1 MVAAERMAKKAGH
14 GQQIIYEAASQ
25 FTDACLRTDG
35 SLFTP
40 GQAIWSLDNLED
52 LSKRFVERPDDSEDS
67 FDAKFQRQ
75 LAGAPPETI
84 QLAAEIMYVHLLI
97 SMQLKGET
105 KRELIA
111 RVLSWGDL
119 PPALPPQFA
128 EPLNYG
134 ILNAGQSF
142 LRHRPFLLAFLV
154 KFGVGFKNLEAAT
167 QRQTLDD
174 PWAFK
179 RFVLSIE
186 AHAARTQQHAL
197 LHLVHPDTFESMSSE
212 KHKELVASRYRDLVE
227 GDEKDVD
234 RCLRQIREK
243 LAEQYGEKFTFYD
256 RKIEPEWREPRAPKK
271 PKQEPR
277 EQGQSDSETSPRYWV
292 EKTLVEGRTDRQTGP
307 NALGRA
313 LWSPQK
319 AKGGRDYYK
328 TMREVRSGDRVLHF
342 VDNHHFSGVS
352 LAASDPDESFTPPP
366 GTDWSDRPSI
376 RVELKDYVPLDPPV
390 DRSELFDSDEV
401 SQRLLDI
408 LTRHSPLFFS
418 RKLELN
424 QGFYLTQAP
433 QELVDVV
440 DDVYR
445 AKAGRHLPHRAEA
458 ATVVRERPPSPLG
471 SLTLDWLEEQ
481 TLWPR
486 DRLEDLVDSLEHHTS
501 QIVLAGPPGTGKT
514 WVARH
519 LARFLTQDRPRAVK
533 TVQFHPSYSYE
544 EFVEGLRP
552 MSKGGAIQFSVVP
565 GVITTLAEDVRR
577 DNGRRI
583 LVIDEMNRANLS
595 RVFGELMFLFEYRDE
610 TIDLQYSTDFSLP
623 ADLLFIGT
631 MNTADRSI
639 RSIDIALRRRF
650 DVFECSPDGDIL
662 ERFLIDKTSE
672 VSNLV
677 DGFRALNEE
686 LQKQLDKHHTVG
698 HTFFMHDSLTL
709 TRLDQIWERKI
720 GPLIEEYFFD
730 QPDLAEQFT
739 RQRFWP
745 DS

>member
-1 MVAAERMAKKAGH
+1 MSKKPGYGPQLVYDAAER
-14 GQQIIYEAASQ
+14 
-25 FTDACLRTDG
+25 FVDACLRAGG

-40 GQAIWSLDNLED
+40 GEAIWSPQHIED
-52 LSKRFVERPDDSEDS
+52 LHQRFVARPDTSDGTFEV
-67 FDAKFQRQ
+67 KFRRQ
-75 LAGAPPETI
+75 LEGAPAETV
-84 QLAAEIMYVHLLI
+84 QLAAELVYVHLLI
-97 SMQLKGET
+97 SVQLKGAT
-105 KRELIA
+105 KRELISHI
-111 RVLSWGDL
+111 LSWGGLPASLPADL
-119 PPALPPQFA
+119 SKALD
-128 EPLNYG
+128 YG

-142 LRHRPFLLAFLV
+142 LMHRPFLLGYLV
-154 KFGVGFKNLEAAT
+154 TFTERFKKLTRAE
-167 QRQTLDD
+167 QEQLLDD

-179 RFVLSIE
+179 TFVFSIQS
-186 AHAARTQQHAL
+186 HAARTQQHAL

-212 KHKELVASRYRDLVE
+212 KHKELVTDRYRELVD
-227 GDEKDVD
+227 GDEEDLDK
-234 RCLRQIREK
+234 CLLQIRQK
-243 LAEQYGEKFTFYD
+243 LTDQYGKDFTFYD
-256 RKIEPEWREPRAPKK
+256 GKIAPEWKKSKAAIK
-271 PKQEPR
+271 PKPDQEQRPPNR
-277 EQGQSDSETSPRYWV
+277 GASPRFWV
-292 EKTLVEGRTDRQTGP
+292 EKTLVEGRGDRQSGP

-319 AKGGRDYYK
+319 AKGNRDYYK
-328 TMREVRSGDRVLHF
+328 IMREVRPGDRVLHF
-342 VDNHHFSGVS
+342 VDNRHFSGVS

-366 GTDWSDRPSI
+366 GTDWSDRPSV
-376 RVELKDYVPLDPPV
+376 RVELQDYVPLDPQI
-390 DRSELFDSDEV
+390 DRSELFDNGEV

-408 LTRHSPLFFS
+408 LKRHSPLFFN
-418 RKLELN
+418 RQLELN
-424 QGFYLTQAP
+424 QGFYLTEAP
-433 QELVDVV
+433 QELVNVV
-440 DDVYR
+440 DAVYH
-445 AKAGRHLPHRAEA
+445 AKTGRRLPHRTGVP
-458 ATVVRERPPSPLG
+458 TVVREQPPPPSEP
-471 SLTLDWLEEQ
+471 LTLAWLEEH
-481 TLWPR
+481 TLWR
-486 DRLEDLVDSLEHHTS
+486 RERLEDLIESLEHHTS

-519 LARFLTQDRPRAVK
+519 LARFLTQDRPGGVK

-552 MSKGGAIQFSVVP
+552 ISKGGAIQFSVVP
-565 GVITTLAEDVRR
+565 GVVANLAEDVRH
-577 DNGRRI
+577 NAGRRI
-583 LVIDEMNRANLS
+583 LIVDEMNRANLS

-623 ADLLFIGT
+623 AELLFIGT

-650 DVFECSPDGDIL
+650 DVFECLPDGDIL
-662 ERFLIDKTSE
+662 ERFFADRTHE

-698 HTFFMHDSLTL
+698 HTFFMHDPLTR

-730 QPDLAEQFT
+730 QPDLAEQFN